1 MYPRGNQFSKGKG
14 QMTPHQQQKYLMQQN
29 MNQYMYSDSPGEE
42 QQQYAFDASHK
53 GHPGD
58 SYRSGN
64 DFESTPGSR
73 YSVKNTRD
81 LTPGGQQM
89 MTNQNDEEDNY
100 EYSRTPSVYSSKP
113 TKNDNFKVI
122 IRVRPPLPREQDQ
135 SCPFRSC
142 LHITPDNKS
151 VSLMEYMGAEVN
163 ESERQIDIQ
172 ENPQL

>member
-1 MYPRGNQFSKGKG
+1 
-14 QMTPHQQQKYLMQQN
+14 
-29 MNQYMYSDSPGEE
+29 MNQYMYRDSFNEE
-42 QQQYAFDASHK
+42 HQQYAFDQNHK
-53 GHPGD
+53 RHPGD

-64 DFESTPGSR
+64 DFENTPVSH

-81 LTPGGQQM
+81 LTPGGKGAM
-89 MTNQNDEEDNY
+89 INQNDDEDNY
-100 EYSRTPSVYSSKP
+100 SNTPSIYSSKQS
-113 TKNDNFKVI
+113 KNDNFKVI

-163 ESERQIDIQ
+163 ERERQIDIQ